1 MNVLLSRKDTIRL
14 LILSELM
21 VNPECN
27 QRDIAKKLG
36 LTPQAISEHFKEMVS
51 EGFINV
57 IHKGYY
63 EVTEKGE
70 EWMSRNLI
78 ELHLF
83 SEELLKKIYS
93 KTVVA
98 IARGKI
104 AEGDSVRYWFEDGY
118 IFAEKNERGNGI
130 ALTSAEDGEDILI
143 KPTGS
148 FEPPGKGEI
157 IIVKVP
163 GVAEGG
169 SRKVDLESFKELVKS
184 RPTSTVVAIGIEALV
199 TCRKIRVE
207 PIFFGAKEVCIEA
220 AHHGSGVIVACTEGM
235 LNDLLRS
242 LMEEGLEFEI
252 KEFVSS

>member
-1 MNVLLSRKDTIRL
+1 MNVLLSRKDTIRF

-27 QRDIAKKLG
+27 QRDIARKLN
-36 LTPQAISEHFKEMVS
+36 LTPQAISEHFKEMVG
-51 EGFINV
+51 EGLINV

-63 EVTEKGE
+63 EVTKKGE

-78 ELHLF
+78 DLHVF

-98 IARGKI
+98 IAKGKI
-104 AEGDSVRYWFEDGY
+104 KENDRVRYWFGDGY
-118 IFAEKNERGNGI
+118 IFAEKSSNGNGT

-148 FEPPGKGEI
+148 FEPPEKGEI
-157 IIVKVP
+157 IVVKVP
-163 GVAEGG
+163 DVAEGG
-169 SRKVDLESFKELVKS
+169 SRRLNLNEFRELVRS
-184 RPTSTVVAIGIEALV
+184 RPKSIVVAIGIEALV
-199 TCRKIRVE
+199 ACRKIRVE

-220 AHHGSGVIVACTEGM
+220 AHQGSGVIVACTEGRI
-235 LNDLLRS
+235 NDLLRS
-242 LMEEGLEFEI
+242 LIDENLEFEI
-252 KEFVSS
+252 KDIVI

>member
-1 MNVLLSRKDTIRL
+1 MNVLLSRKDTIRF

-57 IHKGYY
+57 VHKGYY
-63 EVTEKGE
+63 EVTRKGE

-78 ELHLF
+78 DLHLF

-98 IARGKI
+98 IAKGKI
-104 AEGDSVRYWFEDGY
+104 AEGDSVRYWFGDGY
-118 IFAEKNERGNGI
+118 IFAEKSAKGNGV

-148 FEPPGKGEI
+148 FEPPEKGEI
-157 IIVKVP
+157 VIVKVP

-169 SRKVDLESFKELVKS
+169 SRKVDLDSFRELVKS
-184 RPTSTVVAIGIEALV
+184 RPTSIVVAIGIEALV

-207 PIFFGAKEVCIEA
+207 PIFFGAKDVCIEA
-220 AHHGSGVIVACTEGM
+220 AHHGSGVIVACTESM

-242 LMEEGLEFEI
+242 LIEEELEFEI
-252 KEFVSS
+252 KEFVKA